1 MDVREV
7 KRGDIW
13 YARLPSH
20 GTGSVQRG
28 DRPVLVVQNDYIS
41 KRSPTVIVAVIT
53 SQIKRTD
60 LKSHVI
66 LPKLGG
72 LPKESMLA
80 AEQLFTLDKSDLYIY
95 RCTLDSTVMKD
106 VERALRYCGRNTASS
121 FRKYR
126 RRQKRR

>member
-20 GTGSVQRG
+20 GTGSVQQG
-28 DRPVLVVQNDYIS
+28 DRPVLVIQNDYIS
-41 KRSPTVIVAVIT
+41 QRSPTVIVAVIT

-80 AEQLFTLDKSDLYIY
+80 KVILALTKTSLTTSITLIQRDKAS
-95 RCTLDSTVMKD
+95 CSTHP
-106 VERALRYCGRNTASS
+106 E
-121 FRKYR
+121 
-126 RRQKRR
+126 